1 MMIMKKRKMR
11 PLNGWLRKFLMEFK
25 PRNLLSKISMRK
37 LPSLLA
43 LKIKFKK

>member
-1 MMIMKKRKMR
+1 MIMKKRKMR

-25 PRNLLSKISMRK
+25 PRNLLSKILMRK

-43 LKIKFKK
+43 LKIKLAR